1 MMDELD
7 GTIVYDNALTVD
19 GQPMYHY
26 AESDADGYIDP
37 SEYEQ
42 PLSREAFHEHRAPED
57 RSIPMVAASPETPE
71 RYPAPPRRFSA
82 VPESWN
88 PRPDPPP
95 KPPPI
100 ESMPRRR
107 SGRSPLVG
115 AVGLLGLVGLIGM
128 VPSDDSGPGT
138 SASTG
143 ASCLVGSIAWS
154 AAQTVPAGYRI
165 ADGSE
170 IVEEDHPALF
180 AAVGSAVPDLVGR
193 YARGGL
199 EPGAVLAA
207 SVDVG
212 SFSVAIDDPG
222 HSHVDAAGS
231 TVLRDGKY
239 ALAHLYT

>member
-1 MMDELD
+1 MINERE
-7 GTIVYDNALTVD
+7 GIIVYDNALTVD

-26 AESDADGYIDP
+26 AESDADGYIEP

-42 PLSREAFHEHRAPED
+42 PLSREAFHEHGAPED

-82 VPESWN
+82 VSESWT
-88 PRPDPPP
+88 PPP

-107 SGRSPLVG
+107 SGRSPLIGV
-115 AVGLLGLVGLIGM
+115 VGLLGLVGLIGV
-128 VPSDDSGPGT
+128 VPSGDSGPGT

-143 ASCLVGSIAWS
+143 ASCLVGSITWS

-180 AAVGSAVPDLVGR
+180 AAVGSTVPDLVGR

-199 EPGAVLAA
+199 EPGGVLAA
-207 SVDVG
+207 SVDAG
-212 SFSVAIDDPG
+212 SFSVAIEDPG
-222 HSHVDAAGS
+222 HSHIDAAGS